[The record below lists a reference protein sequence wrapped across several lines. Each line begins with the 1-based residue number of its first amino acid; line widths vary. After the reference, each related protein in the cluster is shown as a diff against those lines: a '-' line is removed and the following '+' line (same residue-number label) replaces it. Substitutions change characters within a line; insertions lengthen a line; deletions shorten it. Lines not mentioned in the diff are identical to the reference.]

1 MRIRYV
7 LILFLL
13 SSAFFGPAR
22 TAQSQQSSTEGLRR
36 VVRKT
41 SPMYPDIAKRMNL
54 SGTVKVIA
62 VVAADG
68 EVKSVKPVGGS
79 PVLLKAAEDAIAKW
93 KFAPGAESKETVEL
107 HFNP

>member
-1 MRIRYV
+1 
-7 LILFLL
+7 
-13 SSAFFGPAR
+13 
-22 TAQSQQSSTEGLRR
+22 

-41 SPMYPDIAKRMNL
+41 PAYPDIAKRMNL

-68 EVKSVKPVGGS
+68 EVKSVEPVGGR

-93 KFAPGAESKETVEL
+93 KLAPGAESKETVEL

>member
-1 MRIRYV
+1 
-7 LILFLL
+7 
-13 SSAFFGPAR
+13 
-22 TAQSQQSSTEGLRR
+22 
-36 VVRKT
+36 
-41 SPMYPDIAKRMNL
+41 MYPDIAKRMNL

-93 KFAPGAESKETVEL
+93 KFAPGTESKETVEL